1 MILRKERYNKNMGK
15 NKKSQ
20 VEAITSMAE
29 DFPQWYTDVIS
40 KTELVDYSPVKGFMV
55 IRPYG
60 YAIWENIQA
69 AYDKRFK
76 ETGHQ
81 NMYFPLLI
89 PESLLK
95 KEAEHVE
102 GFAPEV
108 AWVTRGGDKEL
119 AEPLVIRPTSE
130 TIICSMYAKW
140 LTTYRQLPYL
150 YNQWC
155 SVVRWE
161 KTTRPFLR
169 TSEFLWQEGHTLHE
183 TAEEAQ
189 AETMQMLNIYREVA
203 EEYMAIP
210 MVVGQKSEKEKFAG
224 AHATYTMEA
233 LMHDGQA
240 LQSGTSHNLGQHFTT
255 AFDISYL
262 DRNNQQSH
270 PYHTSWGIS
279 TRLIGGI
286 IMVHGDDNGLVLPPK
301 IAPIQLVILPV
312 AQHKEGVLDKAYEIK
327 KSLSGKFKVELDDSD
342 NSPGWKFN
350 QWEMKG
356 VPIRLEIGPRDIENG
371 QCVLARRDTGEKIFV
386 ALDNLEVEVANLL
399 EVIQKNL
406 FEKALAMR
414 EEKTSTATTMEE
426 FQANLKA
433 NPGFIKAMWC
443 GDRACEDQIKDET
456 GASIRCVPFD
466 DEQEVIGDG
475 TCVCCKKPAGK
486 MAFFA
491 RAY

>member
-1 MILRKERYNKNMGK
+1 MGK
-15 NKKSQ
+15 KQTNQ
-20 VEAITSMAE
+20 VKEITPMAV

-60 YAIWENIQA
+60 YAIWELIQS

-76 ETGHQ
+76 ETGHE

-108 AWVTRGGDKEL
+108 AWVTHGGDKEL
-119 AEPLVIRPTSE
+119 AERLAVRPTSE

-140 LTTYRQLPYL
+140 LNSYRQLPYL

-183 TAEEAQ
+183 TPEEAQ
-189 AETMQMLNIYREVA
+189 TETMQMLGIYREIA
-203 EEYMAIP
+203 ENYMAMP

-224 AHATYTMEA
+224 ADATYTMEA

-240 LQSGTSHNLGQHFTT
+240 LQSGTSHNLGQHFTK
-255 AFDISYL
+255 AFEITYL
-262 DRNNQQSH
+262 DRNNEQSH
-270 PYHTSWGIS
+270 PYHTSWGVS

-286 IMVHGDDNGLVLPPK
+286 IMVHGDDNGLVLPPM
-301 IAPIQLVILPV
+301 IAPIQVVVIPV
-312 AQHKEGVLDKAYEIK
+312 AQHKEGVLDKAWEISK
-327 KSLSGKFKVELDDSD
+327 ILGTDFRVKVDDLDGY
-342 NSPGWKFN
+342 SPGWKFN

-371 QCVLARRDTGEKIFV
+371 QCVLARRDTGEKIQV
-386 ALDNLEVEVANLL
+386 SLDEVSEAVDKLL
-399 EVIQKNL
+399 KEIQSNL
-406 FEKALAMR
+406 FDKALKMR
-414 EEKTSTATTMEE
+414 EEKTSCAENMDE
-426 FQANLKA
+426 FKINLKE

-443 GDRACEDQIKDET
+443 GDRSCEDKIKEET
-456 GASIRCVPFD
+456 GASIRCIPFG
-466 DEQEVIGDG
+466 DEQEVLFEGK
-475 TCVCCKKPAGK
+475 CVCCGAPSDK
-486 MAFFA
+486 MAYFA